1 MKLVLAGDDYK
12 FLITRLATLK
22 QDLPSYER
30 YLINTETLPDLRFTL
45 TTNSLFANSSI
56 LLLDLE
62 GKLNKEI
69 LQFLN
74 SHLPQTSHSFILIIN
89 HKLGAKDKLS
99 MKEVTLEEY
108 NIPPRKDLGRVV
120 SSFAQSLGLS
130 LTNLEINQLVN
141 VMALPYPEIQNRLE
155 LLALGGSKTYL
166 LSAQEGGSDLI
177 APWDLLDLIL
187 LRGKP
192 LPPKAYA
199 FEPFPTL
206 VYLSNRFVEAHTYLT
221 DPKGN
226 FIAGLSSYQLATL
239 RKITNSY
246 TKVEI
251 VKVIETL
258 VNFDYYLKKNA
269 DIELQKALLYNIM
282 Q

>member
-12 FLITRLATLK
+12 FLSTRLATLK

-89 HKLGAKDKLS
+89 HKLGAKDKLT
-99 MKEVTLEEY
+99 MNGVTLEEY

-120 SSFAQSLGLS
+120 SSFAQALGLS

-155 LLALGGSKTYL
+155 LLALGGSKAYL
-166 LSAQEGGSDLI
+166 LSTQESGSDLI
-177 APWDLLDLIL
+177 APWDLLDLLL
-187 LRGKP
+187 LRGKT

>member
-12 FLITRLATLK
+12 FLSTRLATLK

-89 HKLGAKDKLS
+89 HKLGAKDKLT
-99 MKEVTLEEY
+99 MNGVTLEEY

-120 SSFAQSLGLS
+120 SSFAQALGLS

-155 LLALGGSKTYL
+155 LLALGGSKAYL
-166 LSAQEGGSDLI
+166 LSTQESGSDLI

-187 LRGKP
+187 LRRKP
-192 LPPKAYA
+192 LPSKAYA

-206 VYLSNRFVEAHTYLT
+206 VYLSNRFIEAHTYLT
-221 DPKGN
+221 DPKSN

-269 DIELQKALLYNIM
+269 DIELQKALLFNVM